1 MSKTALPGEKQTV
14 MIVEDS
20 EDFSNLMKFVIEDMG
35 YAGVQFPVDE
45 EDIIG
50 WATEHKPIVI
60 LMDLALRRKGG
71 MEFIEELKGY
81 AATRNIPIVVIT
93 GRDLSSKEIL
103 TLQMKDVRYLRKGRI
118 EMHEIKQA
126 ITEAATQAKAAP
138 IHKEK

>member
-1 MSKTALPGEKQTV
+1 MVKSAQGEKQSV
-14 MIVEDS
+14 LIVEDS

-35 YAGVQFPVDE
+35 YNGVQFPVDE
-45 EDIIG
+45 ENIIG

-71 MEFIEELKGY
+71 MQFIEELKSD
-81 AATRNIPIVVIT
+81 ASTRHIPIVIIT

-103 TLQMKDVRYLRKGRI
+103 ALQVKGVRYLRKGRI

-126 ITEAATQAKAAP
+126 ITDAASHAKLAP
-138 IHKEK
+138 TPREK

>member
-1 MSKTALPGEKQTV
+1 MSKSVPAVEKEVV

-35 YAGVQFPVDE
+35 YEGVQFPVDE
-45 EDIIG
+45 DDIIG
-50 WATEHKPIVI
+50 WATDHKPIVI
-60 LMDLALRRKGG
+60 LMDLALRRKSG
-71 MEFIEELKGY
+71 MEFIDDLRGDP
-81 AATRNIPIVVIT
+81 ATKSIPIVIIT

-126 ITEAATQAKAAP
+126 ITDAASQSKTATTP
-138 IHKEK
+138 KEK

>member
-1 MSKTALPGEKQTV
+1 MSKSAQPGEKQAV

-45 EDIIG
+45 DDIIG
-50 WATEHKPIVI
+50 WAKDHKPIVI

-71 MEFIEELKGY
+71 MEFIDELKGD
-81 AATRNIPIVVIT
+81 AATRNIPIVIIT

-103 TLQMKDVRYLRKGRI
+103 ALQIKDVRYLRKGRI

-126 ITEAATQAKAAP
+126 ITEAASQSKQAP
-138 IHKEK
+138 TPKEK

>member
-1 MSKTALPGEKQTV
+1 MSKAVQAGEKQSV
-14 MIVEDS
+14 LIVEDS

-35 YAGVQFPVDE
+35 YAGIQFPVDE
-45 EDIIG
+45 ENIIG

-71 MEFIEELKGY
+71 IEFIDELKSD
-81 AATRNIPIVVIT
+81 AATRNIPIVIIT

-103 TLQMKDVRYLRKGRI
+103 SLQMKDVKYLRKGRI

-126 ITEAATQAKAAP
+126 ITDAASHPRTTSTSR
-138 IHKEK
+138 EK